1 MAKLVYDK
9 DGRLMYT
16 KEMNDEGYKIL
27 VPMMM
32 PVHFGILM
40 DAFRHEGYNVELL
53 DTNGPEIA
61 QTGLKYVHNDTCYP
75 AILVIGQLINALE
88 SGKYDLNKT
97 ALMITQTGGGL
108 TTFTY

>member
-40 DAFRHEGYNVELL
+40 GRI
-53 DTNGPEIA
+53 P
-61 QTGLKYVHNDTCYP
+61 
-75 AILVIGQLINALE
+75 
-88 SGKYDLNKT
+88 S
-97 ALMITQTGGGL
+97 
-108 TTFTY
+108 